1 MKSDDLGPYHRDELA
16 ARDGRRG
23 VRGLRWRPSSFITSF
38 ALAKLAKGIGWVSG
52 LLAQAL
58 A

>member
-1 MKSDDLGPYHRDELA
+1 MKSDDLGLYHRDELA

-23 VRGLRWRPSSFITSF
+23 VRGFRWRPSSFITSF
-38 ALAKLAKGIGWVSG
+38 ALAELAKGIGWVSG
-52 LLAQAL
+52 LFAQAL

>member
-23 VRGLRWRPSSFITSF
+23 VRGFRWRPLSFITSF
-38 ALAKLAKGIGWVSG
+38 ALADLAKGIGWVSG
-52 LLAQAL
+52 FLAQAL